1 MSHPRKVVAPA
12 KAGAQLLLCFL
23 LSGCAA
29 LGSDRQLGQ
38 ADFAR
43 VQVGMSRD
51 DTLRVLGKPYDT
63 WSFPRQ
69 QTAAWDYLH
78 VDAWGYNALFSVI
91 FGAEGKVTGT
101 LVQRV
106 NDGGDY
112 GQ

>member
-1 MSHPRKVVAPA
+1 MSGR
-12 KAGAQLLLCFL
+12 L
-23 LSGCAA
+23 AA
-29 LGSDRQLGQ
+29 LGFALCLGGCAVPGDGRQLGEP
-38 ADFAR
+38 DFAR

-51 DTLRVLGKPYDT
+51 DTLRLLGKPYDT
-63 WSFPRQ
+63 WTFPRQ
-69 QTAAWDYLH
+69 QTGAWDYLH